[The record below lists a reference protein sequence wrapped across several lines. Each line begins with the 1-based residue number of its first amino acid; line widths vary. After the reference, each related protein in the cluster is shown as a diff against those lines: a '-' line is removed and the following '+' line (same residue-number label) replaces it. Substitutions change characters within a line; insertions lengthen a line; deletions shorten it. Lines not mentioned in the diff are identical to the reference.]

1 MSNVVLTKEEREGYT
16 LIKIDLMNNVTP
28 EDLKLIT
35 PLTVDYRKGVVLSGR
50 GPIWLY
56 GYLIHN
62 YHPAAWVAVYDP
74 RIGAVV
80 VQSHTRN
87 IAVGDVIDVGV
98 LV

>member
-28 EDLKLIT
+28 DDLKVIT
-35 PLTVDYRKGVVLSGR
+35 PLSVDCGKGVVISGR

-56 GYLIHN
+56 GYLIHY
-62 YHPAAWVAVYDP
+62 YHPTAWVAVYDP
-74 RIGAVV
+74 RIGAIV
-80 VQSHTRN
+80 VQSHTREVK
-87 IAVGDVIDVGV
+87 VGDVIDVGV